1 MLRTPEWAVK
11 CFQSFRFAGGSGR
24 VGRVKASVAVV
35 GAATER
41 SRALAPGAS
50 SNYRTGC
57 GR

>member
-1 MLRTPEWAVK
+1 MK

-24 VGRVKASVAVV
+24 AGRRVKASVAVV
-35 GAATER
+35 GAATGR

-50 SNYRTGC
+50 SSYRTGC